1 MAYEIHV
8 FLDTS
13 VIFAAVLSET
23 GGARL
28 ILKLGE
34 GGSVQLWVGPR
45 VLEEADAVLAR
56 KAAASRRFL
65 ALLLDRA
72 KVSVGPEP
80 VDTTLTQAS
89 TVVDYPPDA
98 RIVAEALAAEVDY
111 LVSLDRKHLVGN
123 PRASELPFLIGTPG
137 DFLAWFRERMR
148 QNAEAP
154 KPTGQ

>member
-1 MAYEIHV
+1 MASEVRV

-13 VIFAAVLSET
+13 ALFAAVLSEK
-23 GGARL
+23 GGSRL

-34 GGSVQLWVGPR
+34 AGAVQLWVGPR
-45 VLEEADAVLAR
+45 VLQEADAVLAR
-56 KAAASRRFL
+56 KAVENKALF

-80 VDTTLTQAS
+80 DDTALAQAR

-98 RIVAEALAAEVDY
+98 RIVAEALAVDADY

-123 PRASELPFLIGTPG
+123 PRASELPFPIGTPG
-137 DFLAWFRERMR
+137 DFLAWFRERL
-148 QNAEAP
+148 QAS
-154 KPTGQ
+154 T